1 MAIDYGIL
9 ANSGTA
15 RSVAI
20 QRVRTG
26 LDRQSGA
33 RNV

>member
-15 RSVAI
+15 RPAAN

-26 LDRQSGA
+26 PDLQSGA
-33 RNV
+33 RDV

>member
-15 RSVAI
+15 RSVAN

-26 LDRQSGA
+26 PDRQYGA
-33 RNV
+33 RDV